1 MRRTRFN
8 NVVHLDVE
16 RKRVRLREKKA
27 QHIRTRTAAPFRLG
41 LMLNIDPD
49 QLAEAMLTPNQMAL
63 CQALAKIPIGAV
75 SQSKKVALEVIIR
88 KLIYTSVVKMHRD
101 FPGEYQDTDT
111 AG

>member
-8 NVVHLDVE
+8 NNVVQLDVE
-16 RKRVRLREKKA
+16 RKRVRLREKK
-27 QHIRTRTAAPFRLG
+27 HIRAKTAAPFRLG

-49 QLAEAMLTPNQMAL
+49 QLAEGMLTPNQMAL